1 MIPQRIIEHKRDG
14 GSVEPADLRAFLRAY
29 LDGEVSEAQMAA
41 FLMAVLF
48 RGLSAAE
55 LGVLVDATVDSGRI
69 VPRGD
74 GDAPR
79 VDKHSTGGVGDKVSL
94 ALAPLAAELGVRV
107 PMISGRALGHTGG
120 TLDKLE
126 AIPGFRTSIDLRTF
140 GTIVDEVGCAV
151 IGASESIAPL
161 DRRLYRLRDVT
172 GTVPS
177 VPLIA
182 ASIVGK
188 KLTENLDGLVLDVKV
203 GRGAVLSDRERTEEL
218 AGTMVELASARDVE
232 TVAVLTAMDR
242 PLGRAVGNGLE
253 AAEAFRC
260 LAGEGPD
267 DLAELT
273 ATLAGEMLGVAG
285 RTESA
290 LEGRERALDVLQ
302 RGSALERAARMVER
316 QGGDPSVVFEP
327 GGLPRAPERVHVTAE
342 RAGHVQGV
350 DPVELGYGVIGLGG
364 GRTRIGQELDPRV
377 GFVLDVVPGDA
388 VEPGRRLG
396 TVHAARP
403 EDAERGKEILSAAVS
418 VAEGRPADPLP
429 LVGRR
434 IDASSPPPRTGA

>member
-14 GSVEPADLRAFLRAY
+14 GSVEPADLRAFLRAF

-41 FLMAVLF
+41 FLMAVFF
-48 RGLSAAE
+48 RGLSAGE
-55 LGVLVDATVDSGRI
+55 LGTLVDATVGSGRI
-69 VPRGD
+69 VPRG
-74 GDAPR
+74 GGAAPR

-126 AIPGFRTSIDLRTF
+126 AIPGFRTSLDLRTF

-151 IGASESIAPL
+151 MGAGDDVAPL
-161 DRRLYRLRDVT
+161 DRRLYRLRDIT

-188 KLTENLDGLVLDVKV
+188 KLAENLDGLVLDVKV
-203 GRGAVLSDRERTEEL
+203 GSGAFLSERERTEEL
-218 AGTMVELASARDVE
+218 AETMVELASARDVE
-232 TVAVLTAMDR
+232 TVALLTAMDR

-273 ATLAGEMLGVAG
+273 ATLAGEMLAVSG
-285 RTESA
+285 RTASA
-290 LEGRERALDVLQ
+290 LEGRERALDALD

-316 QGGDPSVVFEP
+316 QGGDPSVVFDP
-327 GGLPRAPERVHVTAE
+327 ATLPRAPERIDVKAE
-342 RAGHVQGV
+342 RGGYVHRI

-364 GRTRIGQELDPRV
+364 GRTRIGQEIDPRV
-377 GFVLDVVPGDA
+377 GFVLDVAPGDA
-388 VEPGRRLG
+388 VEPGTRLG
-396 TVHAARP
+396 TVHGART
-403 EDAERGKEILSAAVS
+403 EDTERGKEILSAAVS
-418 VAEGRPADPLP
+418 VAEGEPTDPLP

-434 IDASSPPPRTGA
+434 IGASSPSSAPGA